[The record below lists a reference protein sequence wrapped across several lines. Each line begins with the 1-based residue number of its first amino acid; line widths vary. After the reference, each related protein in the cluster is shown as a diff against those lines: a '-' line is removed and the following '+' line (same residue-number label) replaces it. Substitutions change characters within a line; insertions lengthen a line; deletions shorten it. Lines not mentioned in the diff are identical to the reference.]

1 MSGYRQLGVDPPRVL
16 VFGAT
21 NEELFENAAF
31 AMFDQAYVIGELA
44 PTYSRPVVAPG
55 DTLEELLNNWLD
67 ELLYVSEQE
76 RLVWSPFVVDR
87 LEEGGVQGSASGM
100 PIADTAVRP
109 RMITGLAE
117 PAPAPVPVPEGW
129 WVELRFA
136 AVPRIGGEG
145 PASFEESGN

>member
-1 MSGYRQLGVDPPRVL
+1 LSGYRQLSVDPPRVL

-31 AMFDQAYVIGELA
+31 AMFDQAYEIGVLA

-55 DTLEELLNNWLD
+55 DTVEALLANWLD
-67 ELLYVSEQE
+67 ELLFISEQE
-76 RLVWSPFVVDR
+76 RLVWSSFVVDR

-100 PIADTAVRP
+100 PIDEAGLRP

-117 PAPAPVPVPEGW
+117 PAPAPVPVPDGW
-129 WVELRFA
+129 WIELAFA
-136 AVPRIGGEG
+136 AVPRIGK
-145 PASFEESGN
+145 